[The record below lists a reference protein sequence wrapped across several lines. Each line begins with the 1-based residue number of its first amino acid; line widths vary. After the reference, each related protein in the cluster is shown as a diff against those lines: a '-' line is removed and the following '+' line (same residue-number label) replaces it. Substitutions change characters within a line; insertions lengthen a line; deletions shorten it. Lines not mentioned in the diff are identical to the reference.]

1 MEAGAVRAFLD
12 THAAVFLWSGEAQAF
27 GKASRELLENS
38 VLLVSPF
45 VRLEL
50 AFLREVGRLVVPP
63 DEILGGLV
71 ADCGVALSDDPLP
84 AILEHAV
91 RLSWTRDPF
100 DRLLVATAALHQAP
114 FISRDRR
121 IQEHYERTVW

>member
-1 MEAGAVRAFLD
+1 METGALKAFLD

-27 GKASRELLENS
+27 GTASHELLENS
-38 VLLVSPF
+38 IVLVSAF

-50 AFLREVGRLVVPP
+50 AFLREMGRLVVPP

-84 AILEHAV
+84 AILEQALH
-91 RLSWTRDPF
+91 LTWTRDPF
-100 DRLLVATAALHQAP
+100 DRLLVATASLHQAP
-114 FISRDRR
+114 FISRDRK
-121 IQEHYERTVW
+121 IHEHYGRAVW

>member
-1 MEAGAVRAFLD
+1 MRAFLD
-12 THAAVFLWSGEAQAF
+12 THTAVFLWSGEARAF
-27 GKASRELLENS
+27 GTASRELLEDAI
-38 VLLVSPF
+38 LLVSPF

-71 ADCGVALSDDPLP
+71 ADCGVALSGDPLP
-84 AILEHAV
+84 AILEQALH
-91 RLSWTRDPF
+91 LTWTRDPF

-114 FISRDRR
+114 FISRDRK
-121 IQEHYERTVW
+121 IHEHYERAVW